1 MPRGCI
7 AVGIRVGKGF
17 RDALGTSL
25 SRARRAVAVV
35 RLAVLLAVP
44 VARARTLAMFGS
56 VRIREFVR
64 GRDDSRSRLDR
75 VAGLI
80 GLHSIRSGGLDIEAA
95 SGTLRLGKNDA
106 FLVSHDAPVYTA
118 PRDDLRLL
126 SIVIPAEALTGVA
139 APGPGEVRSVAP
151 TSALLDP
158 AVAFA
163 ESAAVSDAEPVS
175 GFGNYYF
182 ERLLQEMVLGVA
194 VEGTRAPR
202 VGLAADV
209 YRDAMS
215 MIVAQRSDP
224 ALTPGVI
231 AEQLRVSLRQLQR
244 AFHAKGFT
252 AERAIRRS
260 RVEHALDL
268 LTDRAYDG
276 LSIAEIG
283 QYSGFSGGSSLAR
296 AMAQEGNESPS
307 AVRRA
312 AVA

>member
-1 MPRGCI
+1 MP
-7 AVGIRVGKGF
+7 VTK
-17 RDALGTSL
+17 
-25 SRARRAVAVV
+25 
-35 RLAVLLAVP
+35 
-44 VARARTLAMFGS
+44 ARTLAMFGS
-56 VRIREFVR
+56 VRIREFVM
-64 GRDDSRSRLDR
+64 GRDENRSRLDR

-80 GLHSIRSGGLDIEAA
+80 GLHSVRAGSMDIGSAA
-95 SGTLRLGKNDA
+95 GMLRLRKDDA
-106 FLVSHDAPVYTA
+106 FLSSHDTPLLAS

-126 SIVIPAEALTGVA
+126 SIVIPAEALTGYA
-139 APGPGEVRSVAP
+139 APGPGEVRPVAA

-163 ESAAVSDAEPVS
+163 ERAAEVDAEPVG

-202 VGLAADV
+202 VGPAADV

-215 MIVAQRSDP
+215 TILAQRADP
-224 ALTPGVI
+224 NLTPRGI
-231 AEQLRVSLRQLQR
+231 ADQLKVSLRQLQR
-244 AFHAKGFT
+244 AFRAREMT
-252 AERAIRRS
+252 PERAIRRS

-268 LTDRAYDG
+268 LTDRTYDG
-276 LSIAEIG
+276 LSIAAIG

-296 AMAQEGNESPS
+296 AMAQEGRPSPS

-312 AVA
+312 AAAAAA

>member
-1 MPRGCI
+1 MP
-7 AVGIRVGKGF
+7 VTK
-17 RDALGTSL
+17 
-25 SRARRAVAVV
+25 
-35 RLAVLLAVP
+35 
-44 VARARTLAMFGS
+44 ARTLAMFGS

-64 GRDDSRSRLDR
+64 GRDEGRSRLDR

-80 GLHSIRSGGLDIEAA
+80 GLHSVRAGGMDIGSAA
-95 SGTLRLGKNDA
+95 GTLRLKKNDA
-106 FLVSHDAPVYTA
+106 FLSSHDGALLA
-118 PRDDLRLL
+118 SPRDDLRLL
-126 SIVIPAEALTGVA
+126 SIVIPAEALTGYE
-139 APGPGEVRSVAP
+139 APAPGEVRPVAP

-163 ESAAVSDAEPVS
+163 ERAAAADSEPVS
-175 GFGNYYF
+175 EFGNYYF

-202 VGLAADV
+202 IGPAADV

-215 MIVAQRSDP
+215 TIFAQRADP
-224 ALTPGVI
+224 NLTPSGV
-231 AEQLRVSLRQLQR
+231 ADQLKISLRQLQR
-244 AFHAKGFT
+244 AFRARELT
-252 AERAIRRS
+252 PERAIRRA

-268 LTDRAYDG
+268 LAERTYDG

-296 AMAQEGNESPS
+296 AMAQEGLATPS

-312 AVA
+312 AAG